1 MRFFGIYAL
10 IAVAVA
16 GYSGYWFILADR
28 AEAVI
33 DAQAAAWHDDG
44 LVLSYDERRVHGYPY
59 RLSSEFKGFALVKA
73 GDGAGDRASGAW
85 RWRGEQLTIHGE
97 PWNLRHYIAVLSG
110 TNRIEWESPIG
121 LLRFDAIAEAAR
133 ASVILDY
140 RYRADQASA
149 EVRDLQVRQIDGAA
163 GLTSAMT
170 VAMTVALIQIHARRP
185 ETDPTALDAALLI
198 EGLVLPD
205 GTGGALGDEI
215 GQVSFDGTA
224 SGPLPKRFEPGAL
237 AAWRDSG
244 GVIDTHRLTFD
255 WGPVRIEADGAL
267 TLDAALRPQGA
278 FTARIVGHDVLIDIL
293 RAEGAIG
300 KDVAKI
306 LRFTF
311 ALLSVRPDDGGPP
324 TLTVPITIQDGWLSA
339 GPVPVLQ
346 VHPIMTAPA
355 TG

>member
-1 MRFFGIYAL
+1 L
-10 IAVAVA
+10 
-16 GYSGYWFILADR
+16 
-28 AEAVI
+28 E
-33 DAQAAAWHDDG
+33 
-44 LVLSYDERRVHGYPY
+44 
-59 RLSSEFKGFALVKA
+59 KA
-73 GDGAGDRASGAW
+73 GDGAGDGADDAASGAW
-85 RWRGEQLTIHGE
+85 RWHGEQLTIHGE
-97 PWNLRHYIAVLSG
+97 PWNLRHYIAVLTG

-133 ASVILDY
+133 ASVILDD
-140 RYRADQASA
+140 RYRADQASV
-149 EVRDLQVRQIDGAA
+149 EVRDLEVRPVDGTTT
-163 GLTSAMT
+163 LTA
-170 VAMTVALIQIHARRP
+170 ALIQIHARRP
-185 ETDPTALDAALLI
+185 ETDPAALDAALLI
-198 EGLVLPD
+198 ERLVLPD

-215 GQVSFDGTA
+215 AQVSFDGTA

-244 GVIDTHRLTFD
+244 GVLDTHSLALD

-293 RAEGAIG
+293 RAEGTIS
-300 KDVAKI
+300 KDVAKV

-324 TLTVPITIQDGWLSA
+324 TLTIPITIQNGWLSA
-339 GPVPVLQ
+339 GPVPVFQ
-346 VHPIMTAPA
+346 VHPILTAPA